1 MSAMCAAR
9 IAQLNIPDV
18 VLMRAADGLA
28 EDLNAAAALTGYE
41 PRVTSAG
48 GWEDTD
54 GSDVVVLGGGTVDEV
69 VDPIRDRSPDA
80 VVLVAI
86 DPVEVSCHA
95 MLRLTQ
101 FPRSRVI
108 GISGLAQLGLAR
120 AQSAIERGGSV
131 LDERDVGNRDIPS
144 PGPWSE
150 SAAVAAVAEA
160 ICRNSRRVIRCAAL
174 CQGEYGIDA
183 LYTVV
188 PVRVGRDGVEE
199 IVEVP
204 ISDEYRGDLQRAAA
218 AVRKALHL

>member
-1 MSAMCAAR
+1 MCAAR

-18 VLMRAADGLA
+18 VVRGAAEGLA
-28 EDLNAAAALTGYE
+28 EDLNAAAALAGYE
-41 PRVTSAG
+41 PRVTEAAS
-48 GWEDTD
+48 WEDTD
-54 GSDVVVLGGGTVDEV
+54 GSDVVVLGEGEV
-69 VDPIRDRSPDA
+69 ADVADPIRDRSPDA
-80 VVLVAI
+80 VVLVAV
-86 DPVEVSCHA
+86 DPVEVNCHA

-101 FPRSRVI
+101 FPRQRVI
-108 GISGLAQLGLAR
+108 GISGLAQLGMAR

-131 LDERDVGNRDIPS
+131 LDERDVGDPGTPS

-174 CQGEYGIDA
+174 CQGEYGIDT

-188 PVRVGRDGVEE
+188 PVRVGREGVQE

-204 ISDEYRGDLQRAAA
+204 ISDEFRGDLQLAAA